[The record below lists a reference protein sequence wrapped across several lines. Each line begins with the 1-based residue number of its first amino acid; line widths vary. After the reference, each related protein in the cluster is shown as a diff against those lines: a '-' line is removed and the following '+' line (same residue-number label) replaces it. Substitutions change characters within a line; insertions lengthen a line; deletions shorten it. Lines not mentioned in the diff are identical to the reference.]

1 MSIPLYWFRA
11 SALLVS
17 KFHREANMLRSL
29 GIVSGLAIASI
40 LGLATMSVLS
50 VNLATPAYASCQN
63 NFADCDQLAVLVCGD
78 ETFVG
83 GSDLG
88 NAVDI
93 ARIKAR
99 SAGYNPNRC
108 TVRYMAR

>member
-1 MSIPLYWFRA
+1 MSL
-11 SALLVS
+11 
-17 KFHREANMLRSL
+17 
-29 GIVSGLAIASI
+29 
-40 LGLATMSVLS
+40 LS
-50 VNLATPAYASCQN
+50 VNLATPAHASCQS
-63 NFADCDQLAVLVCGD
+63 NFADCDQLAVIVCGA

-99 SAGYNPNRC
+99 SAGYNPNSC
-108 TVRYMAR
+108 TVRHIAR